1 MNKASGEDGLGT
13 IDVLGTVNEHGK
25 CSVQVEK
32 LGEVG
37 VAGLLLGKDGESATD
52 GCSNTHQLL

>member
-1 MNKASGEDGLGT
+1 MDKAGCKDGLGT
-13 IDVLGTVNEHGK
+13 VDVLGAVNERGE

-37 VAGLLLGKDGESATD
+37 VAGLLLGQDGESATD
-52 GCSNTHQLL
+52 GCSDSHQLL